1 MIGEEPK
8 IKNPVPEAK
17 EEIKETIEK
26 EPMVSEDFE
35 IYRDKKTKEFLE
47 PGDEKKFDEVK
58 EFVEGILGSKEWPTK
73 RISVYLFSDE
83 KEYYN
88 FLDKKFPENPKD
100 SATFDKQTNSIANLT
115 LIRKLE
121 ETNKDLLKKTLEKE
135 GISEKQI
142 RDIYLANILSGVGHE
157 FSHLHPF
164 FGGVGNRESKNKWE
178 QEMVCTFVGE
188 KIRTKF
194 GNERFRN
201 YQFKKAQEELKQL
214 QKQNKNF
221 LWQEAGENWE
231 KFTNIEHF
239 VYPWLE
245 KKHGIGKLQ
254 DLWRRL
260 FKDKKP
266 LSEAIEDIYGTN
278 LEDLEKDFEKDMLKA
293 GNCKEIE
300 VE

>member
-8 IKNPVPEAK
+8 IKNLIPEVK
-17 EEIKETIEK
+17 EEIRETIEK
-26 EPMVSEDFE
+26 EPVVSENFE

-58 EFVEGILGSKEWPTK
+58 EFVEGILGSKWRLAEK
-73 RISVYLFSDE
+73 ISVYLFSDE

-115 LIRKLE
+115 PIPKTE
-121 ETNKDLLKKTLEKE
+121 EIDKDLLKKTLEKE
-135 GISEKQI
+135 GVSEEQL

-164 FGGVGNRESKNKWE
+164 FGGVGNKESENKWE

-221 LWQEAGENWE
+221 LWEKAGENWE
-231 KFTNIEHF
+231 KFTDIEHF

-245 KKHGIGKLQ
+245 KKHGIEKLQ
-254 DLWRRL
+254 DLWGQL
-260 FKDKKP
+260 FKDKRSLP
-266 LSEAIEDIYGTN
+266 EAVGDIYGTN

-293 GNCKEIE
+293 ENYKEIE
-300 VE
+300 TK